1 MNLTRLVYYSQRNP
15 SISLNV
21 EELLGVCQRNNSAMN
36 VTGILHYNGNYFLQ
50 VLEGGRAEVSS
61 IYHRIASD
69 PRHVNIILISCMD
82 VRERIFPTWSMG
94 LHEGMD
100 AETRSIFL
108 RYFPSNTV
116 NPEAVSTDSLL
127 DFLQDVSAELA

>member
-15 SISLNV
+15 ALSLNV
-21 EELLGVCQRNNSAMN
+21 EELLGICQRNNSAMN

-61 IYHRIASD
+61 IYHRIAAD

-116 NPEAVSTDSLL
+116 NPEAVSTESLL